1 LLYFFLLGG
10 EDDILTRKRIFS
22 AHRATFEQII
32 LNNKEDI
39 VSGITRKTGSGP
51 EVTYQTAQYYHGL
64 LELLVKYNDNTQSLA
79 FLEDYAEL
87 TKKLTNK
94 ASKAKIPQSP
104 EGKSR
109 TFTTNQKSALVINNL
124 FNGIT
129 RCGICNGMLDPG
141 SDVQHDHILEVFKGG
156 KTLPDNQRLVHPF
169 CNNQSNRE
177 IIEDIKKGRRKLMLP
192 RFTDADL
199 STEPRQ
205 LTLSFFDDPFFG

>member
-1 LLYFFLLGG
+1 
-10 EDDILTRKRIFS
+10 
-22 AHRATFEQII
+22 
-32 LNNKEDI
+32 
-39 VSGITRKTGSGP
+39 
-51 EVTYQTAQYYHGL
+51 
-64 LELLVKYNDNTQSLA
+64 
-79 FLEDYAEL
+79 
-87 TKKLTNK
+87 
-94 ASKAKIPQSP
+94 
-104 EGKSR
+104 
-109 TFTTNQKSALVINNL
+109 
-124 FNGIT
+124 
-129 RCGICNGMLDPG
+129 MLDPG